1 MEVQVQKDMVDMN
14 LDAAIEQKIM
24 DQQDMHD
31 MAKADM
37 ADINDEIADE
47 MDEMAMEVTDVMT
60 NEVDALIETVNN
72 MFMERT
78 AIVESIETD

>member
-1 MEVQVQKDMVDMN
+1 MEVQVQKDMLDMN

-24 DQQDMHD
+24 EQQDMHD

-37 ADINDEIADE
+37 ADVNDEIADE
-47 MDEMAMEVTDVMT
+47 MDEMAMEVTETMT

-72 MFMERT
+72 IFMERI
-78 AIVESIETD
+78 AIVESIEDD